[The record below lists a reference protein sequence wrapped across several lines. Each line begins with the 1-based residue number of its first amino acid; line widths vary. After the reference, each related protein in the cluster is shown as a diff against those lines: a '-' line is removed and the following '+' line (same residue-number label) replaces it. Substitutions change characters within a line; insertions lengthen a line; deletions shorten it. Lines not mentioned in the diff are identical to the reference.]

1 MEANRTSLER
11 AFELARSGK
20 VPSLQILQQ
29 RLTSEGYTNSQI
41 EGPVLKKQLIA
52 IIEKAAK

>member
-1 MEANRTSLER
+1 MEANKTSLER

-20 VPSLQILQQ
+20 VPSLQILQK
-29 RLTSEGYTNSQI
+29 RLASEGYTKSQI
-41 EGPVLKKQLIA
+41 EGRVLKKQLNA